1 MNWHK
6 LRVGQLDA
14 PTVRLIRKASRDRF
28 YSCVKGGKHMV
39 SAGFMLV
46 CPCVCSRRARAT
58 STLTVSLMTRQRQ
71 MRSSPVGTATS
82 NNRGLRIKVEGLRIK
97 GHRSC
102 QIWIQITIF
111 VRGLGSLLTFP
122 KLSLI
127 TFAD

>member
-1 MNWHK
+1 
-6 LRVGQLDA
+6 
-14 PTVRLIRKASRDRF
+14 
-28 YSCVKGGKHMV
+28 MV

-97 GHRSC
+97 GPQELPNMDPNHNIC
-102 QIWIQITIF
+102 TWTWLPLDI
-111 VRGLGSLLTFP
+111 P
-122 KLSLI
+122 
-127 TFAD
+127 